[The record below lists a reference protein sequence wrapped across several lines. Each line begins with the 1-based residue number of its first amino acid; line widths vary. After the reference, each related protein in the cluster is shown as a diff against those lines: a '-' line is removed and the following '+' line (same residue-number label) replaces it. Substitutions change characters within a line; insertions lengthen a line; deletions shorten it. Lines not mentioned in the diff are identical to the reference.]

1 MQYVTGYF
9 REAWWR
15 YNKCFIAKITS
26 RGDFEATK
34 ALIEYSGR
42 SSECHAVAI
51 VPYVHNI
58 LAVGFK

>member
-42 SSECHAVAI
+42 SSECQAIAI
-51 VPYVHNI
+51 VP
-58 LAVGFK
+58 